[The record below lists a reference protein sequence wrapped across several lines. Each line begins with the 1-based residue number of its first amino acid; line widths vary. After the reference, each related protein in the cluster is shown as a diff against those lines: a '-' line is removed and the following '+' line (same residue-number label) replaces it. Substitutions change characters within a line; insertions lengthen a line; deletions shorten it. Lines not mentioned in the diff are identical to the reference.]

1 MPVYTSK
8 LELTSAASSS
18 GVAFADI
25 QYLKGAF
32 YTVRDTSDLNNIP
45 ANRATDGQIVWV
57 EGSSATYQAS
67 VTLADYI
74 STFADSVTWSVFN
87 GFGGSGGASTLGDLS
102 DVTTGSLDDGDVLA
116 WSQSNNRWE
125 PQNISGTGD
134 IAAVFAGD
142 GLSGGGTQGSVSLD
156 VNAGSGIT
164 LDSNGVNVNTGSSH
178 FINAVTTLA
187 GASSIFAQTGS
198 YHSTNRNI
206 EVTGSMSINM
216 TGNTNPFTLTSG
228 SKELFKVSSTGV
240 LLLTSQST
248 TPTPVVGGL
257 YFDSD
262 KNLYFGF

>member
-32 YTVRDTSDLNNIP
+32 YTVRDTSELNNIP
-45 ANRATDGQIVWV
+45 AQRATNGQIVWV
-57 EGSSATYQAS
+57 EGSSATYQAT
-67 VTLADYI
+67 VTLADYV
-74 STFADSVTWSVFN
+74 STFADSVSWSVFN

-156 VNAGSGIT
+156 VK
-164 LDSNGVNVNTGSSH
+164 
-178 FINAVTTLA
+178 
-187 GASSIFAQTGS
+187 
-198 YHSTNRNI
+198 
-206 EVTGSMSINM
+206 GSMSINIIG
-216 TGNTNPFTLTSG
+216 TENPFNITSG
-228 SKELFKVSSTGV
+228 SKELFSVTSTGV

-248 TPTPVVGGL
+248 TPIAVTGGL
-257 YFDSD
+257 YFDSE
-262 KNLYFGF
+262 KNLYFGV

>member
-32 YTVRDTSDLNNIP
+32 YTVRDTSELNNIP
-45 ANRATDGQIVWV
+45 ASRATNGQIVWV
-57 EGSSATYQAS
+57 EGSSATYQAT
-67 VTLADYI
+67 VTLADYV
-74 STFADSVTWSVFN
+74 STFADSVSWSLFS
-87 GFGGSGGASTLGDLS
+87 GFGSGGGASALGDLA

-156 VNAGSGIT
+156 VNAGAGIT
-164 LDSNGVNVNTGSSH
+164 LDSNGVNINTGSAH

-187 GASSIFAQTGS
+187 GAASIFAQTGS

-206 EVTGSMSINM
+206 EVTGSMSINIIG
-216 TGNTNPFTLTSG
+216 TENPFNITSG
-228 SKELFKVSSTGV
+228 SKELFSVTSTGV

-248 TPTPVVGGL
+248 TPIAVTGGL
-257 YFDSD
+257 YFDSE
-262 KNLYFGF
+262 KNLYFGV